1 VFLGAQLHVVHGFDS
16 PTSELV
22 AKVARFHGE
31 ASDVAGTSSSSFIYD
46 ASIGQITRNLFPPPE
61 AGKSPGRGASRL
73 NANERIMALDG
84 RVRDTVQALSEI
96 ADYLAGVPGRKS
108 LIWVTAGF
116 PSLVDSRVIPGASVG
131 EHRYVAVR
139 AVDPYASGA
148 G

>member
-1 VFLGAQLHVVHGFDS
+1 
-16 PTSELV
+16 
-22 AKVARFHGE
+22 
-31 ASDVAGTSSSSFIYD
+31 
-46 ASIGQITRNLFPPPE
+46 
-61 AGKSPGRGASRL
+61 
-73 NANERIMALDG
+73 MALDG

-116 PSLVDSRVIPGASVG
+116 PSLVG